1 MTSDIEAVRVE
12 LSATSHA
19 AESALAGLE
28 EAVGVLAGVDGEAL
42 ADGAEAAGVSWLRP
56 LHATAALNVIA
67 TAVDRNEL
75 VIISSGLCAGTIIHC
90 PRRVT

>member
-28 EAVGVLAGVDGEAL
+28 EAAGVAAGVDGEAL
-42 ADGAEAAGVSWLRP
+42 ADGAGAAGVPWLRP
-56 LHATAALNVIA
+56 VHATAALNVIA
-67 TAVDRNEL
+67 TAVARNEL
-75 VIISSGLCAGTIIHC
+75 FIVPLASALVHHSHPPGQQ
-90 PRRVT
+90 